1 MPDGVWKPASDALQI
16 GKHAIPTFA
25 AQPIKRIG
33 KEGIIVYELNST
45 INHRNSFRQAQPIG
59 AAAVKF
65 YQKAFQAIQRSRY
78 RRRRLAAVLNEINS
92 K

>member
-33 KEGIIVYELNST
+33 KEGIISLRAE
-45 INHRNSFRQAQPIG
+45 
-59 AAAVKF
+59 F
-65 YQKAFQAIQRSRY
+65 YDKS
-78 RRRRLAAVLNEINS
+78 
-92 K
+92 